1 MLEDLKPVK
10 IQAKCKIGRF
20 LDDLDAKDQKLMEG
34 YLADIDFSAEQLSL
48 ALKERVQSDIGPTV
62 IRHHRKGSC
71 ACTKL
76 S

>member
-1 MLEDLKPVK
+1 MLENLKPVK
-10 IQAKCKIGRF
+10 EQPKCKVGRF
-20 LDDLDAKDQKLMEG
+20 IDDLEPADQKLMVG
-34 YLADIDFSAEQLSL
+34 YLEDVEFSAEQLSF

-71 ACTKL
+71 ACAKL